1 MKMINDKICLQGNLF
16 ELRYLNI
23 SFALIMK
30 LLHLV
35 LFIYLRGKKKK
46 KNKSVP
52 TASLSLVT

>member
-1 MKMINDKICLQGNLF
+1 MINDKICLQGNLF

-46 KNKSVP
+46 KNKK
-52 TASLSLVT
+52 